1 MVCAS
6 LSGSLYCEI
15 FRITSLPPPPSMSQL
30 LVRHDDARATSWN
43 VPGGRRRGQ
52 VRTWR
57 AAVDLEALRD
67 TRITNHPNR
76 STIAMLAASL
86 FGLLRFACQ
95 VESLVARSS
104 VAPLII
110 FRFRLAVVRR
120 REACRSS
127 TATAAA
133 AESSSGSASGTPD
146 GCRHRTRRV
155 AKQSESWLRDSPTCV
170 TG

>member
-1 MVCAS
+1 MRPSVGLYTVKFSASHRSPPHQCLNCLCATMTR
-6 LSGSLYCEI
+6 G
-15 FRITSLPPPPSMSQL
+15 PPPG
-30 LVRHDDARATSWN
+30 N